1 VTVGAILLPWY
12 ILVDRKC
19 MKKLFEEPVRDL
31 PNTVEDR
38 YKKRVKLS
46 LSAQYRCIGGAEV

>member
-1 VTVGAILLPWY
+1 VGAILLPWY